1 MAILGID
8 LGTTNSLACVW
19 KNGRPELVKNSLG
32 QFLTPSVV
40 CLDREGKLAV
50 GAVAKEQLI
59 TDPENTAS
67 SFKRWMGTPRT
78 FTLGGRTFTP
88 PELSALVLEK
98 LRRDAEETLGEPV
111 TEAVI
116 SVPAYFNDNQ
126 RSATKLAAQLAGL
139 KADRIINEP
148 SAAALAYRLVHGEG
162 DACLIVFD
170 FGGGTLDVSV
180 VECFENVIEITA
192 IAGDN
197 RLGGNDIDE
206 AIARYF
212 CAFNEL
218 RPGSLSPEQQAILL
232 RQAEQCKCALS
243 WSNLAV
249 MCLPG
254 PEGTSYSLTL
264 TRELLAKLCEDLFAR
279 MKKVLARAI
288 RDSGRNIGEIDHV
301 ILVGGSSKLAV
312 LPDFIASLFGKPPL
326 MLDDPDTIV
335 ARGVGVCAGIKER
348 SGEIRDI
355 VMTDVCPFTLG
366 TSVVNDDK
374 DQNPHMS
381 VMIER
386 NSVLPV
392 SRSDRFYTTR
402 DNQEKIRVDILQGEE
417 YYARDNLKLGEV
429 LLTVPPE
436 PAGKQ
441 WVKTTFTYDINGVL
455 QVEVENPST
464 ARKKTAYVVNPS
476 LHLSEEELEKK
487 LEELAAIRKQLD
499 QSEEEQLLLATAER
513 IFAESTGQ
521 LRREIGRLLD
531 LYRGMLDQGGGPAR
545 RHRERKW
552 MKEQLEKLEKY
563 QEGQVFDLEPPDPWE
578 DERE

>member
-19 KNGRPELVKNSLG
+19 KDGGPVLVKNSLG
-32 QFLTPSVV
+32 EFLTPSVV
-40 CLDREGKLAV
+40 SLDGEGHLTV
-50 GAVAKEQLI
+50 GSVAREQLI
-59 TDPENTAS
+59 TAPENTAAA
-67 SFKRWMGTPRT
+67 FKRWMGTQKT
-78 FTLGGRTFTP
+78 FTLGDRTFTP

-98 LRRDAEETLGEPV
+98 LRRDAEAELGEPV

-139 KADRIINEP
+139 KTERIINEP
-148 SAAALAYRLVHGEG
+148 SAAALAYRLTHGEE
-162 DACLIVFD
+162 DACLMIFD

-212 CAFNEL
+212 CAYNQIPQNVL
-218 RPGSLSPEQQAILL
+218 NPEQQAMLL
-232 RQAEQCKCALS
+232 RQAERCKCALA
-243 WSNLAV
+243 WSA
-249 MCLPG
+249 MSAMFLPG
-254 PEGTSYSLTL
+254 PDGSAYTLTL
-264 TRELLAKLCEDLFAR
+264 TRDLLAKLCEDLLAR

-288 RDSGRNIGEIDHV
+288 RDSGRGIGEIDHV
-301 ILVGGSSKLAV
+301 ILVGGSSKLAI
-312 LPDFIASLFGKPPL
+312 LPDFLKSLFGKPPL
-326 MLDDPDTIV
+326 ILDDPDTIV

-348 SGEIRDI
+348 KGEIRDI

-386 NSVLPV
+386 NSVLPI

-429 LLTVPPE
+429 VITVPPE

-455 QVEVENPST
+455 QVDVENTST
-464 ARKKTAYVVNPS
+464 SRKKTAYVVNPS
-476 LHLSEEELEKK
+476 LHLSEEELERK
-487 LEELAAIRKQLD
+487 LQELAAIRGKLE

-513 IFAESTGQ
+513 IFAESTGR
-521 LRREIGRLLD
+521 LREAVGKVLSTYRSVLD
-531 LYRGMLDQGGGPAR
+531 ENSPSR
-545 RHRERKW
+545 RHRARKW
-552 MKEQLEKLEKY
+552 MKEQLDSLEKY
-563 QEGQVFDLEPPDPWE
+563 RDNGVFDLDLPDPWE
-578 DERE
+578 DEGR

>member
-19 KNGRPELVKNSLG
+19 KDGGPRLLKNSLG
-32 QFLTPSVV
+32 ELLTPSVV
-40 CLDREGKLAV
+40 SLDREGNLTV
-50 GAVAKEQLI
+50 GAVAREQLI

-67 SFKRWMGTPRT
+67 SFKRWMGTGRT
-78 FTLGGRTFTP
+78 FTLGGKTFTP

-98 LRRDAEETLGEPV
+98 LRRDAEEELGEPV
-111 TEAVI
+111 TEAII

-139 KADRIINEP
+139 AADRIINEP
-148 SAAALAYRLVHGEG
+148 SAAALAYRLTHGEG
-162 DACLIVFD
+162 DVCLIVFD

-197 RLGGNDIDE
+197 RLGGNDVDE
-206 AIARYF
+206 AIAKYF
-212 CAFNEL
+212 CAYNGL
-218 RPGSLSPEQQAILL
+218 RPGDLSAEQHAILL

-243 WSNLAV
+243 WSALAV

-254 PEGTSYSLTL
+254 PDGQEYSLTL
-264 TRELLAKLCEDLFAR
+264 TRELLKTLCEELFTR
-279 MKKVLARAI
+279 MKKVLAKAI
-288 RDSGRNIGEIDHV
+288 RDSGRAIGEIDQV
-301 ILVGGSSKLAV
+301 ILVGGSSKLSV
-312 LPDFIASLFGKPPL
+312 LPDFIASLFGRPPL
-326 MLDDPDTIV
+326 MLDDPETVV

-348 SGEIRDI
+348 SGELRDI

-429 LLTVPPE
+429 LITVPPE
-436 PAGKQ
+436 AAGKQ

-455 QVEVENPST
+455 QVEVENTST
-464 ARKKTAYVVNPS
+464 SRKKTAYVVNPS
-476 LHLSEEELEKK
+476 LHLTEEELEQK
-487 LEELAAIRKQLD
+487 LMELSAIRKRLD

-521 LRREIGRLLD
+521 TRREAGRLLD
-531 LYRGMLDQGGGPAR
+531 LYRGMVEKKSDPAR

-552 MKEQLEKLEKY
+552 MKEQLEKLKEY
-563 QEGQVFDLEPPDPWE
+563 REGQEFDFDPEPWE
-578 DERE
+578 DERQ

>member
-19 KNGRPELVKNSLG
+19 RDGKPELVKNSLG
-32 QFLTPSVV
+32 ELLTPSVV
-40 CLDREGKLAV
+40 CLDENGSLTV
-50 GAVAKEQLI
+50 GAVAREQLI
-59 TDPENTAS
+59 TNPENTAS
-67 SFKRWMGTPRT
+67 SFKRWMGTHKT
-78 FTLGGRTFTP
+78 FALGGRTFTP

-98 LRRDAEETLGEPV
+98 LRRDAEEALGEPV

-139 KADRIINEP
+139 HTERIINEP
-148 SAAALAYRLVHGEG
+148 SAAALAYRLAHGEE

-197 RLGGNDIDE
+197 RLGGNDVDE

-212 CAFNEL
+212 CAYNQIPQNVL
-218 RPGSLSPEQQAILL
+218 SLEQQAVLL
-232 RQAEQCKCALS
+232 RQAERCKCTLA
-243 WSNLAV
+243 WSSMAA
-249 MCLPG
+249 MFLPG
-254 PEGTSYSLTL
+254 PDGSSYTLTL
-264 TRELLAKLCEDLFAR
+264 TRELLAKLCEDIFDR

-288 RDSGRNIGEIDHV
+288 RDSGRSISEIDHV
-301 ILVGGSSKLAV
+301 ILVGGSSKLAI

-326 MLDDPDTIV
+326 KLDDPDTIV
-335 ARGVGVCAGIKER
+335 ARGVGICAGIKER
-348 SGEIRDI
+348 SGEIKDV

-402 DNQEKIRVDILQGEE
+402 DNQEKIRVDILD
-417 YYARDNLKLGEV
+417 RK
-429 LLTVPPE
+429 
-436 PAGKQ
+436 
-441 WVKTTFTYDINGVL
+441 
-455 QVEVENPST
+455 ST
-464 ARKKTAYVVNPS
+464 
-476 LHLSEEELEKK
+476 
-487 LEELAAIRKQLD
+487 
-499 QSEEEQLLLATAER
+499 
-513 IFAESTGQ
+513 
-521 LRREIGRLLD
+521 RLNSSH
-531 LYRGMLDQGGGPAR
+531 MA
-545 RHRERKW
+545 
-552 MKEQLEKLEKY
+552 
-563 QEGQVFDLEPPDPWE
+563 
-578 DERE
+578 